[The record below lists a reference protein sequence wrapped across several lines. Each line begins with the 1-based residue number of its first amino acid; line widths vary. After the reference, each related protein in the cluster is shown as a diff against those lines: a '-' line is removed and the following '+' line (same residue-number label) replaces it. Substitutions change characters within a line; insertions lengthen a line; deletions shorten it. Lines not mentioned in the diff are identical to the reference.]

1 MCVYLLPR
9 FLATDEENTSS
20 LCLVVQVSAYM
31 FTEQRLAGSP
41 FFAHASLCDGK
52 ARGEADSLGTGL
64 SVFSEQMSQ
73 VASTTAFPHSTTP
86 RYRVRITLP
95 MLVTLGGYD
104 CSPIVECP
112 L

>member
-1 MCVYLLPR
+1 MFVYLLPR
-9 FLATDEENTSS
+9 FLSTDEENTSS

-31 FTEQRLAGSP
+31 FTEQKLAGSQ

-73 VASTTAFPHSTTP
+73 VASTGSKMFQAAKGAGSSP
-86 RYRVRITLP
+86 R
-95 MLVTLGGYD
+95 
-104 CSPIVECP
+104 
-112 L
+112 

>member
-1 MCVYLLPR
+1 VFVYLLPR
-9 FLATDEENTSS
+9 FLSTDEENTSS

-31 FTEQRLAGSP
+31 FTEQKLAGSQ

-73 VASTTAFPHSTTP
+73 ARCLCEAEKRMKVYFSCIIL
-86 RYRVRITLP
+86 YI
-95 MLVTLGGYD
+95 G
-104 CSPIVECP
+104 
-112 L
+112 